1 MKMYIGM
8 LNSFSQQKM
17 VDSKRCICQFILIL
31 TNRLKS
37 IWMQPKS
44 NWALAYCK
52 KEHLQPMIAENQ
64 IWQPQQKENAYPL
77 PKNKTNSE
85 TFF

>member
-1 MKMYIGM
+1 MHG
-8 LNSFSQQKM
+8 L
-17 VDSKRCICQFILIL
+17 FIRIL

-44 NWALAYCK
+44 KWALVYGK

-64 IWQPQQKENAYPL
+64 IWQPQQKESAYPL
-77 PKNKTNSE
+77 PKSKQIQKHSFRKTNCCAHGAYNL
-85 TFF
+85 FIL